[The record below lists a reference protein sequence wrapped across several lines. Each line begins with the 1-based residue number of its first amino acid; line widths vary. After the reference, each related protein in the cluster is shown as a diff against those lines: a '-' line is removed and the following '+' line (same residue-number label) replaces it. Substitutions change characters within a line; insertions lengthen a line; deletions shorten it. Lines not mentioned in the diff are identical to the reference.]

1 MPTIK
6 NLTTLT
12 PSDRLY
18 IHLNTKAMR
27 YRFMADAE
35 REGITYADGT
45 SATDVTAEDIVC
57 LFCDGTLANL
67 SWDGH
72 VHYQHRKEQGSP
84 CIDYKKYITG
94 KDDFIF
100 SVQLHVD
107 PPVVRSKSA
116 NNWGSFFY
124 FIIFFT
130 FSLSANKSPVFSMIL
145 SALFWRS
152 SSLICDAILFLA

>member
-1 MPTIK
+1 MPIIK

-35 REGITYADGT
+35 REGITYTDGT

-57 LFCDGTLANL
+57 LFCDGTLAKPQL
-67 SWDGH
+67 GWTCSLP
-72 VHYQHRKEQGSP
+72 VQKRTRQSMHRLRKIHHRQGRLYFLVSIHAAP
-84 CIDYKKYITG
+84 
-94 KDDFIF
+94 
-100 SVQLHVD
+100 QLFAQKRQQLGV
-107 PPVVRSKSA
+107 
-116 NNWGSFFY
+116 FFY
-124 FIIFFT
+124 FSIFFT
-130 FSLSANKSPVFSMIL
+130 FSLSADKSPVFSMIL

>member
-1 MPTIK
+1 MSTIK

-67 SWDGH
+67 SWDEH

-107 PPVVRSKSA
+107 PQL
-116 NNWGSFFY
+116 F
-124 FIIFFT
+124 
-130 FSLSANKSPVFSMIL
+130 
-145 SALFWRS
+145 ALKAPTTGGRF
-152 SSLICDAILFLA
+152 LF